1 MKKILAILYILCLI
15 IGINGCKK
23 APINSDIEGMWRL
36 KQFTILETNKII
48 TCNRLYYGITR
59 MVTEVSEKEGPNG
72 YGTYIGRTEY
82 RENETQL
89 VLKDFKVRTSTS
101 DNKQNAP
108 IESLRNFGINNQQ
121 ETIFNIIHCNGKTIT
136 LKSDYAQ
143 LELEKF

>member
-1 MKKILAILYILCLI
+1 MKKILAILYMLCLI

-23 APINSDIEGMWRL
+23 APINSDIEGLWRL
-36 KQFTILETNKII
+36 KQFTILETDKSI
-48 TCNRLYYGITR
+48 TCQRLYYSITR

-72 YGTYIGRTEY
+72 YGTYISRTEY
-82 RENETQL
+82 RENGTQL
-89 VLKDFKVRTSTS
+89 VLKDFKVRSSTS

-121 ETIFNIIHCNGKTIT
+121 ETIFNIIHCNGKTMT

>member
-1 MKKILAILYILCLI
+1 
-15 IGINGCKK
+15 
-23 APINSDIEGMWRL
+23 
-36 KQFTILETNKII
+36 
-48 TCNRLYYGITR
+48 

-72 YGTYIGRTEY
+72 YDTYISRTEY
-82 RENETQL
+82 RENGTQL
-89 VLKDFKVRTSTS
+89 VLKDFKVRSSTS

-121 ETIFNIIHCNGKTIT
+121 ETIFNIIHCNGKTMT

>member
-1 MKKILAILYILCLI
+1 MKKFLTVLYILCLI

-23 APINSDIEGMWRL
+23 APINRDIEGMWRL
-36 KQFTILETNKII
+36 KQFTILETDKTI
-48 TCNRLYYGITR
+48 TCHRLYYSITR
-59 MVTEVSEKEGPNG
+59 MVTEVAEKGGSNG

-89 VLKDFKVRTSTS
+89 VLKDFKVRASTS
-101 DNKQNAP
+101 DNKQNAS
-108 IESLRNFGINNQQ
+108 IEALRNFGINNQQ
-121 ETIFNIIHCNGKTIT
+121 ETIFNIVHCNGKTMT